1 MFELDFTSVAT
12 SSFDSLVQVSKTLLF
27 MRSVLIVF
35 GFQKTHSTLREELY
49 DLYIRLWA
57 AVLYTASFMI
67 AIYCGLLC
75 GYYFGPT
82 TLRIYWIMYG
92 F

>member
-1 MFELDFTSVAT
+1 MFELDFTCVAT

-27 MRSVLIVF
+27 LRSVLIVF
-35 GFQKTHSTLREELY
+35 GFQKTHGTLREELY

-57 AVLYTASFMI
+57 AVLYTALFMI

-75 GYYFGPT
+75 GYYFGPI
-82 TLRIYWIMYG
+82 TLRVYWIMYG